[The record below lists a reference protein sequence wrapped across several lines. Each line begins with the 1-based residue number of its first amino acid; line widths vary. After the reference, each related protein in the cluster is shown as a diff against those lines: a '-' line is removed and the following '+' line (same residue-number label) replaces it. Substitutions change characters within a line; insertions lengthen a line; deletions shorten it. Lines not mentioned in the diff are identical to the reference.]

1 MTSPSLVSM
10 MWELNIP
17 DAQLSTTAFIG
28 FLLSQFAV
36 MTEIKKEKSIFVANI
51 KISGVYMLTFA
62 ALVCFIA
69 ACFLIPAFGA
79 LFSVTALD
87 LFGICAAVLPSIL
100 MIMLFELYKVINKN
114 L

>member
-1 MTSPSLVSM
+1 
-10 MWELNIP
+10 
-17 DAQLSTTAFIG
+17 
-28 FLLSQFAV
+28 LSQFAV

-87 LFGICAAVLPSIL
+87 LFGIFAAVLPSIL